1 MNSDMITTMTRKLKP
16 ILLLLAVVLVFLL
29 GSCKTE
35 DKQAGNSTPGANVQA
50 QPSAATSQNQF
61 KAYDLAGRLHNSTEW
76 IGKQPVVLNFWGT
89 WCPPCRREI
98 PDLVKL
104 YNEYR
109 GKGVEIVGLAVKD
122 QPMNVKVF
130 SQEAGMDWVMLM
142 ADYDVLSQF
151 NVTGGIPTTIF
162 LDKNGNEIGR
172 VIGAQSYEQ
181 FKPRFDAIL

>member
-1 MNSDMITTMTRKLKP
+1 MNTNVTKQIGHRIRQIS
-16 ILLLLAVVLVFLL
+16 ILSIAASAVLLA
-29 GSCKTE
+29 SCKT
-35 DKQAGNSTPGANVQA
+35 DNQKTGSTPGADLQA
-50 QPSAATSQNQF
+50 QPAMAAGQNQF
-61 KAYDLAGRLHNSTEW
+61 KAYDLNGKLRNSSEWVGR
-76 IGKQPVVLNFWGT
+76 QPVVLNFWGT

-104 YNEYR
+104 YDEYR
-109 GKGVEIVGLAVKD
+109 TKGVEIIGLAVKD
-122 QPMNVKVF
+122 QPMTVKVF
-130 SQEAGMDWVMLM
+130 TQEAGMDWVMLM